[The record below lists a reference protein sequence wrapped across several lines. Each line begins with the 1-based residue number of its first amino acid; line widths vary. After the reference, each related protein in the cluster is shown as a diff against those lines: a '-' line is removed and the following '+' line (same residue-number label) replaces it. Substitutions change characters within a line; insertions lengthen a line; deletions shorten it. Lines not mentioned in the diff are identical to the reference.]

1 MATPPKKKIYT
12 IEEILKKIKS
22 TSLPNYIAVFGK
34 DGGFYSVPGR
44 TMSRQYLAT
53 RYPEQYIGCFANNWP
68 MNLVALVTAGEMT
81 HDDAKAL
88 FINKPVDVKKS
99 NKCLMCGQSV
109 AGKK

>member
-1 MATPPKKKIYT
+1 MATPPNKRDT
-12 IEEILKKIKS
+12 IEEILKAIKN
-22 TSLPNYIAVFGK
+22 TSLPDSIAVFGK
-34 DGGFYSVPGR
+34 DGVFYSVPGR

-88 FINKPVDVKKS
+88 FIDKPVEAKKS
-99 NKCLMCGQSV
+99 KYCLVCGQSV